1 MSHRRNNCVIFACPH
16 DKHALASL
24 HAATGL
30 FRAVSEGLS
39 IRQIAA
45 LPYRIESKAKGEV
58 SILLVTSRD
67 TGRWVLPKGNLMFGI
82 APHRA
87 AAREAEEEAGVRG
100 RIATK
105 PLGRFPYRKW
115 RSAKRFKLAKVV
127 VFALKVTKEL
137 ESWKEQGQRERRW
150 FPRDEAAK
158 LVDEPKLRALI
169 LAAALS

>member
-1 MSHRRNNCVIFACPH
+1 MP
-16 DKHALASL
+16 
-24 HAATGL
+24 
-30 FRAVSEGLS
+30 

-45 LPYRIESKAKGEV
+45 LPYRIDSKAKGDV

-67 TGRWVLPKGNLMFGI
+67 TGRWVLPKGNLMFGL

-100 RIATK
+100 RIARK

-115 RSAKRFKLAKVV
+115 RSAKRFDMAKVD

-137 ESWKEQGQRERRW
+137 DKWKEQGQRERRW
-150 FPRDEAAK
+150 CTRDEAAG
-158 LVDEPKLRALI
+158 LVDEPELSALI
-169 LAAALS
+169 RSAKLP

>member
-1 MSHRRNNCVIFACPH
+1 M
-16 DKHALASL
+16 
-24 HAATGL
+24 
-30 FRAVSEGLS
+30 S

-45 LPYRIESKAKGEV
+45 LPYRIDSKAKREV

-100 RIATK
+100 RIARK

-115 RSAKRFKLAKVV
+115 RSAKRFKLAKVD
-127 VFALKVTKEL
+127 VFALKVSKEL
-137 ESWKEQGQRERRW
+137 DKWKEQGQRERRW
-150 FPRDEAAK
+150 FTREEAAE
-158 LVDEPKLRALI
+158 LVDEPELRILI
-169 LAAALS
+169 RAARLP